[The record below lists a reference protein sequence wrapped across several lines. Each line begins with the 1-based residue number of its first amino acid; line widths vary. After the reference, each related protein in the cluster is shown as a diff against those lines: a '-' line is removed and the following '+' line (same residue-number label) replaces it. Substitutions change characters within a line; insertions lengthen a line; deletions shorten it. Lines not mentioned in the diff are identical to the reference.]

1 MSFFTAI
8 GLAFEPLRRLGTL
21 SATLQIAAAGIERVK
36 GLLEFKPSLLSPQN
50 PISAPTGAPAIE
62 LTNVGLTYGGTE
74 VLRNVS
80 FIAEAGKTTALVG
93 ASGAGKSTIFNLL
106 TRLVDPQTGQ
116 VAISGVS
123 IDSLRL
129 EDLRQLYSVVA
140 QDALLFDE
148 SLRENILLGQTDI
161 DPDVLQSVLDAAHIS
176 DFLPRLSNGLE
187 SPVGPRGSLLSG
199 GQRQRVAIARALLR
213 DTPILLLDEA
223 TSALD
228 AQSEQ
233 TVQAALDKL
242 SQGRTTLVIAHRLAT
257 IRNADKIIVMADGQV
272 IETGTHKA
280 LLARGGAYTD
290 LYNLQ
295 LNEAKSA

>member
-1 MSFFTAI
+1 
-8 GLAFEPLRRLGTL
+8 
-21 SATLQIAAAGIERVK
+21 
-36 GLLEFKPSLLSPQN
+36 
-50 PISAPTGAPAIE
+50 
-62 LTNVGLTYGGTE
+62 
-74 VLRNVS
+74 
-80 FIAEAGKTTALVG
+80 
-93 ASGAGKSTIFNLL
+93 
-106 TRLVDPQTGQ
+106 
-116 VAISGVS
+116 
-123 IDSLRL
+123 
-129 EDLRQLYSVVA
+129 LRQLYSVVA

-257 IRNADKIIVMADGQV
+257 IRTADKIIVMADGQV